1 MTNNMHFSRNFFMSH
16 GLLRMDVKNKNI
28 PKWHFGL
35 HFVTYHLVLDQ
46 KELGDE
52 HALQEIMTFQ

>member
-1 MTNNMHFSRNFFMSH
+1 MHFSRNFFMSH